1 MQKKDPP
8 ILVTRPSLPPVEEY
22 AQLVREIFSSHYLTN
37 GGAQHQKLE
46 AALKEKLETP
56 NLRLFSNGH
65 LALEC
70 AISALNLE
78 PGEIITTPFTFISTT
93 HAIVRC
99 GFTPVFCDVEPDYFT
114 LDPALLEAKITP
126 QTRAILSVHVYG
138 NPCDMDAIEKIA
150 KRHNLP
156 VLYDAAHAF
165 GVTVHD
171 RAVGDFGTASMFSF
185 HATKCYNT
193 IEGGA
198 IATRD
203 ADFAERL
210 DGYKNF
216 GFHADEE
223 IREVGGNAKMNEFQA
238 AMGLLNLKY
247 FEEEIAKRA
256 LVAARYRERLSGIAG
271 LSFRPIRE
279 GVSQNYAYLPVSF
292 DPAVFGANRDQVSDT
307 LRQYGVF
314 ARKYFYPLVSEAA
327 CYAGRFDPGETPV
340 ARTASRTVL
349 TLPMYAGLALSD
361 VDDICEIVASCRRSV
376 P

>member
-22 AQLVREIFSSHYLTN
+22 ESLVREIFSSRYLTN

-46 AALKEKLETP
+46 SALAQKLQVP
-56 NLRLFSNGH
+56 CLRLFTNGH

-70 AISALNLE
+70 AISALNLA

-99 GFTPVFCDVEPDYFT
+99 GFTPVFCDVEPNYFT

-126 QTRAILSVHVYG
+126 QTRAILPVHVYG
-138 NPCDMDAIEKIA
+138 NPCDMDAIETIA

-165 GVTVHD
+165 GVSVRG
-171 RAVGDFGTASMFSF
+171 RAVSDFGTASMFSF
-185 HATKCYNT
+185 HATKCFHT

-198 IATRD
+198 IATKD
-203 ADFAERL
+203 AAYAERL
-210 DGYKNF
+210 NGYKNF

-238 AMGLLNLKY
+238 AMGRLNLKY
-247 FEEEIAKRA
+247 FDSEIAKRGK
-256 LVAARYRERLSGIAG
+256 VAARYRENLSGIAG
-271 LSFRPIRE
+271 LSFRPVRE
-279 GVSQNYAYLPVSF
+279 GATQNYAYLPVSF
-292 DPAVFGANRDQVSDT
+292 DPAVFGADRDQVSNT
-307 LRQYGVF
+307 LKQFNIF

-327 CYAGRFDPGETPV
+327 CYADRFDPAQTPV
-340 ARTASRTVL
+340 ALAASRNVL
-349 TLPMYAGLALSD
+349 TLPMYASLPLSD
-361 VDDICEIVASCRRSV
+361 VDDICEIVAGCKK
-376 P
+376 

>member
-22 AQLVREIFSSHYLTN
+22 EQLVREIFSSRYLTN

-70 AISALNLE
+70 AISALNLAA
-78 PGEIITTPFTFISTT
+78 GEIITTPFTFVSTT

-99 GFTPVFCDVEPDYFT
+99 GFTPVFCDVEPEYFT
-114 LDPALLEAKITP
+114 LDASKLESAITP
-126 QTRAILSVHVYG
+126 QTRAILPVHVYG
-138 NPCDMDAIEKIA
+138 NPCDMEEIGRIA
-150 KRHNLP
+150 AKHSLP

-165 GVTVHD
+165 GVFVRG
-171 RAVGDFGTASMFSF
+171 RAVSGFGTASMFSF

-198 IATRD
+198 VATND
-203 ADFAERL
+203 AAYAERL
-210 DGYKNF
+210 NGYKNF
-216 GFHADEE
+216 GYHADEE
-223 IREVGGNAKMNEFQA
+223 IREIGGNAKMNEFQA

-247 FEEEIAKRA
+247 FDHEIERRA
-256 LVAARYRERLSGIAG
+256 LVAARYRENLSGIAG

-279 GVSQNYAYLPVSF
+279 EVTQNHAYLPVSF
-292 DPAVFGANRDQVSDT
+292 EPSEFGADRDQVHDT
-307 LRQYGVF
+307 LKRYGVF
-314 ARKYFYPLVSEAA
+314 ARKYFYPLTSEAA
-327 CYAGRFDPGETPV
+327 CYAGRFNPDETPV
-340 ARTASRTVL
+340 ALSASRSVL
-349 TLPMYAGLALSD
+349 TLPMYASLPLSD
-361 VDDICEIVASCRRSV
+361 VDDICEVIAGCRR
-376 P
+376 